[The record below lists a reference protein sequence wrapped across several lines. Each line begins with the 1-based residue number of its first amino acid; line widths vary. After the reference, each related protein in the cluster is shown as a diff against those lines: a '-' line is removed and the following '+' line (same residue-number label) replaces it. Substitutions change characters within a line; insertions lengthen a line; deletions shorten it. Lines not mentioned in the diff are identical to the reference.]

1 MPYATLQHLVD
12 RFGEDELI
20 RISDRD
26 NTGAIDAGVVA
37 GKLADADAEIDGYLA
52 GRYTLPLTT
61 VPEALRRIACDVAR
75 YHLYDD
81 RVTEAVQKRYDD
93 AIKFLRMV
101 AKGEVQ
107 LGVDTGGAAPA
118 VSAGPQ
124 YYEGDQVFGR
134 NNLRDFTG

>member
-1 MPYATLQHLVD
+1 MPYATLQHLVA
-12 RFGEDELI
+12 RFEEDELV
-20 RISDRD
+20 RLSDRE
-26 NTGAIDAGVVA
+26 NTGAINADVVA
-37 GKLADADAEIDGYLA
+37 SKLADADAEIDGYLA

-61 VPEALRRIACDVAR
+61 VPEALRRIACDIAR

-101 AKGEVQ
+101 AKSEVQ
-107 LGVDTGGAAPA
+107 LGVDTGGAAPV

-124 YYEGDQVFGR
+124 FYEGDQVFSR
-134 NNLRDFTG
+134 KSLRGFTG

>member
-20 RISDRD
+20 RLSDRD
-26 NTGAIDAGVVA
+26 NTGAINADVVA
-37 GKLADADAEIDGYLA
+37 GKLVDADAEIDGYLA
-52 GRYTLPLTT
+52 GRYTLPL
-61 VPEALRRIACDVAR
+61 VNMPESLRRIACDVAR

-107 LGVDTGGAAPA
+107 LGVDTGGTPPP

-124 YYEGDQVFGR
+124 YYQGEAVFSHDK
-134 NNLRDFTG
+134 LKDFTG

>member
-1 MPYATLQHLVD
+1 MPYATLQHLVE

-20 RISDRD
+20 RLSDRAGS
-26 NTGAIDAGVVA
+26 GAIDAGVVD

-52 GRYTLPLTT
+52 GRYTLPLAT
-61 VPEALRRIACDVAR
+61 VPVALRRIGCDIAR

-107 LGVDTGGAAPA
+107 LGVDTGGEEPVVSAAPDW
-118 VSAGPQ
+118 
-124 YYEGDQVFGR
+124 YEGAPVWSR
-134 NNLRDFTG
+134 EALRDFTG

>member
-1 MPYATLQHLVD
+1 MAA
-12 RFGEDELI
+12 RFDEDELI
-20 RISDRD
+20 RLSDRE
-26 NTGAIDAGVVA
+26 NTGAINADVVA
-37 GKLADADAEIDGYLA
+37 SKLADADAEIDGYLA
-52 GRYTLPLTT
+52 GRYTLPLTS
-61 VPEALRRIACDVAR
+61 VPEALRRIACDIAR

-107 LGVDTGGAAPA
+107 LGVDTGGAAPV

-124 YYEGDQVFGR
+124 FYQGEAVFSR
-134 NNLRDFTG
+134 YKLRDFTG